1 VGIDARSI
9 ARLMSLMG
17 GKVDVEDVDFERLC
31 RDLIARKNA
40 EHAEAFVAS
49 DYSRRLVFLP
59 QCLRC
64 TARCQAHEQ
73 GAEHVCAECGSCKA
87 GDIVRRGGEL
97 GYLGVRILK
106 GGSAVARLV
115 DELRPGAVLGVACH
129 FEGALGI
136 LECER
141 LGIPVQCVSL
151 LRDGCADTDVDL
163 DGVLEVMA
171 RKAEG

>member
-1 VGIDARSI
+1 LAISPKSVM
-9 ARLMSLMG
+9 RLMSLMG
-17 GKVDVEDVDFERLC
+17 GEVNVEDVDFPKLC
-31 RDLIARKNA
+31 NDLIARKNR
-40 EHAEAFVAS
+40 EHADAFAATP
-49 DYSRRLVFLP
+49 YSRRLVFLP

-64 TARCQAHEQ
+64 TEKCQAHEQ
-73 GAEHVCAECGSCKA
+73 GAEHVCAECGACKA

-106 GGSAVARLV
+106 GGSAVARII

-141 LGIPVQCVSL
+141 LGIPVQCVPL
-151 LRDGCADTDVDL
+151 LRDGCADTDVEL
-163 DGVLEVMA
+163 EPVLQLMA
-171 RKAEG
+171 KTEG